1 MDLLGSALIIHPHL
15 VWAHIEEGHEK
26 LEWVQFV
33 DLIKVLETRVREDQ
47 LEKMKLFS
55 LTKRSREDLGVR
67 SSNFRIVVF

>member
-47 LEKMKLFS
+47 LEKNEVVQSYEKV
-55 LTKRSREDLGVR
+55 KGRSRGK
-67 SSNFRIVVF
+67 I